1 MQNEDVTLPSDEL
14 ETEVESET
22 TENNTDEAQNAE
34 SPTDEVDASEK
45 NDRKESNR
53 TQRRIERLLREKYEA
68 KAKADYLEQVLASQ
82 QAQESAPA
90 STGKP
95 HPQQYASTE
104 EYIEA
109 LTDYKLAE
117 RDHASSTAKQRQQ
130 QTDYAQRTE
139 SLLSEA
145 ESLGVEFDRDE
156 FASNVRITP
165 AMAEAIL
172 DSDMGA
178 KIVLHLNSHSKEA
191 SRIAELSP
199 ARQAAE
205 IGKLEAKLSAPVVK
219 KSAAPKPIE
228 PLSGTSNKPTGL
240 DDSLSAE
247 EWARVRNAQLY
258 GKN

>member
-14 ETEVESET
+14 ETEVETET
-22 TENNTDEAQNAE
+22 TENTTDEAQNAE
-34 SPTDEVDASEK
+34 SPPDEVDASEK

-90 STGKP
+90 NGKP
-95 HPQQYASTE
+95 QPQQYASTE

-145 ESLGVEFDRDE
+145 ESLGDFDRDE

-240 DDSLSAE
+240 DDSLSPE

-258 GKN
+258 GKK